1 MAAVSTPDPGL
12 WALTLTSTD
21 GDAYQSL
28 LVPVACMNSS
38 DESIP
43 CTGTL
48 SCGDDILAD
57 ASDLS
62 VAVFQPDGSSST
74 LSAIGFAGET
84 DGGNWVSLIQLQR
97 TTGSG
102 DAESLG
108 DPVLL
113 ASGTSEEEAPRSH
126 HIAVLDNRLLAASW
140 IEPDP
145 DGDDTVRIQRYQIC
159 TPDDE

>member
-1 MAAVSTPDPGL
+1 MAAVSTPDPAL
-12 WALTLTSTD
+12 WALTLTSSD

-28 LVPVACMNSS
+28 LVPVACQNAS
-38 DESIP
+38 DERIP

-48 SCGDDILAD
+48 SCDDDILAD

-74 LSAIGFAGET
+74 FSAIGFAGET

-102 DAESLG
+102 AAESLG

-113 ASGTSEEEAPRSH
+113 ATASEEDAAPF
-126 HIAVLDNRLLAASW
+126 AQQVALLDNRLLAATW

-145 DGDDTVRIQRYQIC
+145 DGDDTVRIRRYQIC